1 MTTPRITTLEPTYAT
16 GNWNDLF
23 IGVWRGPMTV
33 NDVRVW
39 GAEHMRMAAA
49 HPRGFASFVLVEKQ
63 VPLPEHEI
71 RRALA
76 RGMDQAGSSIRA
88 MAGVQEARGF
98 AAAVFHSLQTALSS
112 LATST
117 YPRKPFASI
126 PDAASWIA
134 MYLGSTP
141 TDVSGPAVT
150 EVVETFREMI
160 AAPGAT
166 PEPLP
171 WPRITRG

>member
-1 MTTPRITTLEPTYAT
+1 MAAPRITTLEPTYAT

-23 IGVWRGPMTV
+23 IGVWRGAMTV

-39 GAEHMRMAAA
+39 GLEHQRMATAF
-49 HPRGFASFVLVEKQ
+49 PRGFASFVLVEKQ

-76 RGMDQAGSSIRA
+76 RGMDVAGSSVRA
-88 MAGVQEARGF
+88 MAGIQEARGF
-98 AAAVFHSLQTALSS
+98 AAAVFRSLQTALSS
-112 LATST
+112 LATSS
-117 YPRKPFASI
+117 YPRKAFGTV
-126 PDAASWIA
+126 PDAAAWIA
-134 MYLGSTP
+134 LYLGTTP

-150 EVVETFREMI
+150 EAVETFREMI

-166 PEPLP
+166 AEPTP
-171 WPRITRG
+171 RPRISRA